1 MFQPLHHLT
10 ASKIEQF
17 ASWLE
22 AGKVILAAA
31 DIHLLGR
38 NLQEGAQLVGVHQLI
53 GCDFN
58 RANVRMRHHAYYFW
72 VYVYF
77 SFLIRIYIRRNLL
90 FLDETKN
97 MNQIVVQIIYRGKPR
112 GLVREGLWI

>member
-1 MFQPLHHLT
+1 MLQPLHHLT
-10 ASKIEQF
+10 ASEVEQF
-17 ASWLE
+17 AGWFE
-22 AGKVILAAA
+22 AGKVVLAAA

-72 VYVYF
+72 VY
-77 SFLIRIYIRRNLL
+77 IYAYILHFQYKIN
-90 FLDETKN
+90 
-97 MNQIVVQIIYRGKPR
+97 
-112 GLVREGLWI
+112 